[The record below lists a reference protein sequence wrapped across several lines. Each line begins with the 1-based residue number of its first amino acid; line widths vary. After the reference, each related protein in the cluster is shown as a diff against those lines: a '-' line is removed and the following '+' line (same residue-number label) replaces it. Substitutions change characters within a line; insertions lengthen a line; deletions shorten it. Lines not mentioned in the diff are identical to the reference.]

1 MQNEVPASPG
11 ASRAVDR
18 ALERR
23 RAIYE
28 DEVRRLVAAGFELIR
43 ESGALEPRVS
53 EIVGRAGLSNQ
64 AFYRHFRSKDE
75 LLLAV
80 LEEGIAILEGY
91 LRHRMEQAP
100 DAESRVWAW
109 LAGMLEQALDTEA
122 AAATR
127 PFALSRARL
136 AELFPAEVEAAE
148 RRLTAMLQDALSGAT
163 GADPERDAETLYDL
177 AMGWMQRRLAQP
189 GRAQREDAEAL
200 TAFALHGIRR
210 GGA

>member
-1 MQNEVPASPG
+1 VS
-11 ASRAVDR
+11 
-18 ALERR
+18 
-23 RAIYE
+23 
-28 DEVRRLVAAGFELIR
+28 RLVAASLELIR

-53 EIVGRAGLSNQ
+53 EIVARAGLSNQ

-80 LEEGIAILEGY
+80 LEEGVAILEGY
-91 LRHRMEQAP
+91 LANRMEQAQG
-100 DAESRVWAW
+100 AEARVRAW

-148 RRLTAMLQDALSGAT
+148 SRLTAMLRDALRDAA

-189 GRAQREDAEAL
+189 GRARREDAEAL
-200 TAFALHGIRR
+200 TAFALHGLRR
-210 GGA
+210 GAA